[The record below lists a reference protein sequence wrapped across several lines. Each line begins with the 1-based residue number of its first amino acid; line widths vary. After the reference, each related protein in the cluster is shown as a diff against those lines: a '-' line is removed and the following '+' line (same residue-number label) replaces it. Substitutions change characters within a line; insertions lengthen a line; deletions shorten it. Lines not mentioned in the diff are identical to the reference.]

1 MSDTQNKLF
10 LGGVMLFCGLFLL
23 TSMSMAIGITFG
35 VPCELSMVAFVM
47 TIVLIAAI
55 KDIKSIPE
63 DEE

>member
-1 MSDTQNKLF
+1 
-10 LGGVMLFCGLFLL
+10 
-23 TSMSMAIGITFG
+23 
-35 VPCELSMVAFVM
+35 VPCELSMVVFVM